1 VRRALATGLL
11 ALAFGLA
18 AALFDTEPLWV
29 PAATLALLAAG
40 SAAWVRLGAR
50 GVRVTRTLGARRVM
64 EEEPVTILLEV
75 IAGRIGLPPSQI
87 ADPLMPTAVA
97 LRGGTG
103 GGRVRIEA
111 RFARRGRRV
120 LAVPRVVIA
129 DPLGLATR
137 EVAAR
142 PSPPSD
148 ELLVLPRIEP
158 VVAAPGGGD
167 ATRITRRG
175 LPALG
180 IEIELD
186 GIRPLREGTPAGRMY
201 WPAVA
206 RGAEPQERF
215 LAAASESRPVVVLD
229 PRGAASEAALDA
241 AVRAAAS
248 LARALAQ
255 AGGCSVLLPGDR
267 RPVELGE
274 TLAGWAHMH
283 ARLAVLG
290 TGSGPAL
297 ASLAQRR
304 GPVVFVSA
312 RMRAQMPQ
320 ALGPAHGATRI
331 VVVPGTLADRRP
343 MFSVAGCSGYELSIP
358 RGGIGRS
365 GRSGPL
371 GRSAGAARSP
381 GPSQESPA

>member
-1 VRRALATGLL
+1 LRRALATATL
-11 ALAFGLA
+11 AFAFGLA
-18 AALFDTEPLWV
+18 AALVDAEPLWV
-29 PAATLALLAAG
+29 PAATLGLLAAG
-40 SAAWVRLGAR
+40 SAAWVCLGAR
-50 GVRVTRTLGARRVM
+50 GVRVTRSLGVRRVM
-64 EEEPVTILLEV
+64 EDEPVTILVEV
-75 IAGRIGLPPSQI
+75 RAGRIGLPPSQI
-87 ADPLMPTAVA
+87 ADPLMPDPVA
-97 LRGGTG
+97 LRGGTR

-120 LAVPRVVIA
+120 LSPPRVVVS

-137 EVAAR
+137 EVSAR
-142 PSPPSD
+142 PSPLAD

-175 LPALG
+175 MPALG

-186 GIRPLREGTPAGRMY
+186 GIRPLREGTPAARMY
-201 WPAVA
+201 WPAIA

-215 LAAASESRPVVVLD
+215 LAAASESRPVLVLD
-229 PRGAASEAALDA
+229 PRGAATEEALDA
-241 AVRAAAS
+241 AVRATAS

-283 ARLAVLG
+283 ARLAVIG
-290 TGSGPAL
+290 SGSGPAL

-312 RMRAQMPQ
+312 RMRAAMPA

-331 VVVPGTLADRRP
+331 VVVPGTLAERRP
-343 MFSVAGCSGYELSIP
+343 MFAVAGCNGYTLSRP
-358 RGGIGRS
+358 RGS
-365 GRSGPL
+365 GGSP
-371 GRSAGAARSP
+371 RSAAAAQ
-381 GPSQESPA
+381 GSPA

>member
-1 VRRALATGLL
+1 MRRALATASL

-18 AALFDTEPLWV
+18 AALFDAEPLWV
-29 PAATLALLAAG
+29 PAATLALIGLG
-40 SAAWVRLGAR
+40 SAAWVRFGAR

-64 EEEPVTILLEV
+64 EDEPVTIILEV
-75 IAGRIGLPPSQI
+75 LAGRIGLPPSQI
-87 ADPLMPTAVA
+87 ADPLMPHPVA
-97 LRGGTG
+97 LRGGTR

-120 LAVPRVVIA
+120 LALPRVVVA

-137 EVAAR
+137 EVTAR
-142 PSPPSD
+142 PSPAAD

-158 VVAAPGGGD
+158 VVAASGGGD
-167 ATRITRRG
+167 ATRITRHG

-201 WPAVA
+201 WPAIA

-229 PRGAASEAALDA
+229 PRGAATEEALDA
-241 AVRAAAS
+241 AVRATAS
-248 LARALAQ
+248 LARALAK

-274 TLAGWAHMH
+274 TLHGWSHMH
-283 ARLAVLG
+283 ARLALVG
-290 TGSGPAL
+290 PTSGPAL
-297 ASLAQRR
+297 ASLAQRS
-304 GPVVFVSA
+304 GPIVFVSA
-312 RMRAQMPQ
+312 RMRARMPQ
-320 ALGPAHGATRI
+320 ALGPAHGAARI
-331 VVVPGTLADRRP
+331 VVVPGALADRRA
-343 MFSVAGCSGYELSIP
+343 MFSVAGCSGYELS
-358 RGGIGRS
+358 RRHGRT
-365 GRSGPL
+365 GRAPAGPPAAQ
-371 GRSAGAARSP
+371 RSRA
-381 GPSQESPA
+381 